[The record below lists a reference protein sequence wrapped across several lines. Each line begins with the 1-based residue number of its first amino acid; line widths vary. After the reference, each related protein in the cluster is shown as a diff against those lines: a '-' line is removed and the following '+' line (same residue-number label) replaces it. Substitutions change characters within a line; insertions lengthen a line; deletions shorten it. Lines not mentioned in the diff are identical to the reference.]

1 MNNTVGE
8 CLYDFSDI
16 PPCIQFT
23 VKKYPYLIDFLNDIS
38 KQDRRLMISHKIDC
52 IEFKHNHID
61 IRNENCINCMFC
73 VFSCPGS
80 KIEIR
85 SDWSLKSMCSNFKI
99 DYKDRIGIEIIN
111 NFFNGQFLQLPSIRT
126 SQFKIKYKSFSDFTE
141 KDETENISVWGANT
155 LKFLSIESNPRL
167 GLEVGMKIQSRD
179 RGGRLDICL
188 LSGNNLFVAEAKVSF
203 DKMISEGRYIAQMI
217 AYEEEI
223 TQTLKGFELNHYKFL
238 LIGGKESDL
247 LPQSNANC
255 TAKVGNR
262 SQKFYET
269 LVQHNLF
276 FISTNALLTLGLL
289 KLFKG
294 DDYSIDRIFS
304 KIFTNTSYGL
314 ISSGLIVKEGNQFII
329 KPLL

>member
-1 MNNTVGE
+1 MATKSKNWIADAIKKPGA
-8 CLYDFSDI
+8 LKKSLG
-16 PPCIQFT
+16 
-23 VKKYPYLIDFLNDIS
+23 VKKGEKIPAGKLAAAS
-38 KQDRRLMISHKIDC
+38 KKHGNMGQRARL
-52 IEFKHNHID
+52 
-61 IRNENCINCMFC
+61 
-73 VFSCPGS
+73 
-80 KIEIR
+80 
-85 SDWSLKSMCSNFKI
+85 
-99 DYKDRIGIEIIN
+99 
-111 NFFNGQFLQLPSIRT
+111 
-126 SQFKIKYKSFSDFTE
+126 
-141 KDETENISVWGANT
+141 A
-155 LKFLSIESNPRL
+155 
-167 GLEVGMKIQSRD
+167 
-179 RGGRLDICL
+179 
-188 LSGNNLFVAEAKVSF
+188 
-203 DKMISEGRYIAQMI
+203 
-217 AYEEEI
+217 
-223 TQTLKGFELNHYKFL
+223 QTLKGFKLNHYKFL